1 MFQHMTEVPSDEELL
16 KLPFMNGDLGVEK
29 RIEDLLGRLTLQEK
43 FKLCGGTRYYYAKPV
58 KRLGIKNFKMTD
70 GPHGIAAQSSGS
82 KEGTYFPTAICRTA
96 TWNPE
101 LSEKFGVAVA
111 QEVRDIGYHMILG
124 PAINIQRTPLCGRT
138 FEYQTEDPYLN
149 IKMAVPVVKGIQ
161 SQKIAACVKHYACN
175 NQDTNRYR
183 VNSVVSE
190 RAMREIYLPAYE
202 AVVREA
208 DAWSFMSCYNRVNGT
223 FGCENKNLLKER
235 LMEDWGFRGFVVSDW
250 HALRNNK
257 ASPENCINA
266 GLTLEMPSP
275 TVYRGKNIIKA
286 LSEGKITEEILNEN
300 IKRFLRV
307 MFLVGLFD
315 DENTLPLGNRNTM
328 EHQKIARKIAE
339 EGIVLLKNENGLLPL
354 DINKLKKIAVIGP
367 NADKKMAMGGGSSQ
381 VLSPYEITPLKG
393 LEEKCKGK
401 VDIISSPIDADVTII
416 VAGLNHDRGMDSEFQ
431 DRETLELPAD
441 QIELINKTTQENPN
455 TLVVLISGSPIAM
468 DEWLGNVPSVVEA
481 WYPGLE
487 GGYAIADI
495 LFGDVNPSGKLPITF
510 PKKLSDSPAHASK
523 RTFPGDD
530 NVFYD
535 EGIFVGYRHFDIKNI
550 EPLFAFG
557 YGLSYTTF
565 TYENLKISKDKVSKD
580 ETFNVSCDIINSG
593 SRDGAE
599 IVQLYIQDVVASVE
613 RPLKELK
620 GFKKIWLKPGEK
632 RTVNFELDK
641 ISLSFYD
648 EKNHC
653 WTAEK
658 GKFNILIGSSS
669 RDIRLQSEI
678 EYL

>member
-1 MFQHMTEVPSDEELL
+1 MTEVPSNEDLL
-16 KLPFMNGDLGVEK
+16 KLPFMNSDLDLEK
-29 RIEDLLGRLTLQEK
+29 RVEDLLGRLTLEEK

-82 KEGTYFPTAICRTA
+82 KEGTYFPTAICRSA
-96 TWNPE
+96 TWNPG
-101 LSEKFGVAVA
+101 LSEKFGVAIA
-111 QEVRDIGYHMILG
+111 KEVRDIGYHMILG
-124 PAINIQRTPLCGRT
+124 PGINIQRTPLCGRT
-138 FEYQTEDPYLN
+138 YEYQTEDPYLN
-149 IKMAVPVVKGIQ
+149 IKMAVSVVKGIQ
-161 SQKIAACVKHYACN
+161 SQRIAACVKHYACN
-175 NQDTNRYR
+175 NQDTNRYQ

-190 RAMREIYLPAYE
+190 RALREIYLPAYE

-208 DAWSFMSCYNRVNGT
+208 DAWSFMSCYNRVNGK
-223 FGCENKNLLKER
+223 FGCEHKNLLKER

-257 ASPENCINA
+257 VSPENCINA
-266 GLTLEMPSP
+266 GLSLEMPSP
-275 TVYRGKNIIKA
+275 NVYRGKNIIKA

-315 DENTLPLGNRNTM
+315 DKSTLPSGKRNTM
-328 EHQKIARKIAE
+328 EHQTIARKIAE

-354 DINKLKKIAVIGP
+354 DINRLKKIAVIGP
-367 NADKKMAMGGGSSQ
+367 NADKKMAMGGGSSM

-401 VDIISSPIDADVTII
+401 IEIVPSPSDADVSII
-416 VAGLNHDRGMDSEFQ
+416 VAGLNHDRGMDSEYQ
-431 DRETLELPAD
+431 DRDSLELPAD
-441 QIELINKTTQENPN
+441 QIRLINKTVQENPK
-455 TLVVLISGSPIAM
+455 TIVVLINGSPIAM

-510 PKKLSDSPAHASK
+510 PKKLSDSPAHVSN

-535 EGIFVGYRHFDIKNI
+535 EGIFVGYRHFDTKNI
-550 EPLFAFG
+550 EPLFPFG

-565 TYENLKISKDKVSKD
+565 IYENLRVNPEKISNDEKFTVSVD
-580 ETFNVSCDIINSG
+580 VTNSG
-593 SRDGAE
+593 ECTGAE
-599 IVQLYIQDVVASVE
+599 IVQLYVQDVGSSVE

-620 GFKKIWLKPGEK
+620 RFKKIHLNPGETK
-632 RTVNFELDK
+632 QITFELGKKD
-641 ISLSFYD
+641 LSFFD
-648 EKNHC
+648 EKNNC
-653 WTAEK
+653 WLAEI
-658 GKFNILIGSSS
+658 GIFNILVGSSS
-669 RDIRLQSEI
+669 RDIRLQSKI